1 MAEEK
6 TGKGPVKLWNQ
17 ALRAVKGESNDLVEA
32 FTAEM
37 TLVAEGLVEDQARL
51 RQTVEELQRS
61 GDRERQSVSSEMEAL
76 EQDLHERMQETEKRL
91 TEMSRRLDAIEKQR
105 GKGRGGFS
113 AAWMDKLLIL
123 AGVVCGSW
131 VLVSIINLFH

>member
-17 ALRAVKGESNDLVEA
+17 TLRAVKGEKNDLVEE

-37 TLVAEGLVEDQARL
+37 TMVAEGLVEDQARL
-51 RQTVEELQRS
+51 RQAVDDLQRS
-61 GDRERQSVSSEMEAL
+61 RDREAQSFSSELEAL
-76 EQDLHERMQETEKRL
+76 GNELREQQRETDRRL
-91 TEMSRRLDAIEKQR
+91 SELTRRLDGMEKQKS
-105 GKGRGGFS
+105 KGRGPFP

-131 VLVSIINLFH
+131 VLVSIINLFR